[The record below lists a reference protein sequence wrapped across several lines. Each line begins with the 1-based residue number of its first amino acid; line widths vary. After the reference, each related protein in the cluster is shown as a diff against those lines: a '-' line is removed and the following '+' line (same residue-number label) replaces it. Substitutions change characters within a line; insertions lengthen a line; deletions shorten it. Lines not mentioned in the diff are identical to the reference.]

1 MKFTKKE
8 WLLLLFIVVVLI
20 VGIALNTVT
29 GHAASN
35 KSFAIPIV
43 VALVMLVGVYF
54 YRKR

>member
-1 MKFTKKE
+1 MKFSKKE

-20 VGIALNTVT
+20 VGVALNTIT
-29 GHAASN
+29 GHADSN